1 MLIER
6 FIWLP
11 SVVEKLQS
19 KHNVVPEEAEE
30 VFYGDPL
37 IKFHEKGRVQGEHM
51 YTALGQ
57 TDGDRYLIVFFILKQ
72 QRQAL
77 IVSARDMTGSERKR
91 YERKR

>member
-1 MLIER
+1 
-6 FIWLP
+6 
-11 SVVEKLQS
+11 
-19 KHNVVPEEAEE
+19 
-30 VFYGDPL
+30 
-37 IKFHEKGRVQGEHM
+37 M